1 MSYSRNRWR
10 NRGGGRQGQ
19 GSNSKKAASTPE
31 VGFGTG
37 STTPMPNTSVFN
49 TADSP
54 QLSEGDITHPPIT
67 SILEIIPEQETVQR
81 LVSLLMTPSTV
92 SIKPS
97 VGFAPAIDDEDDAP
111 RLNDDSLVNDS
122 KSDDK
127 GANNAPSI
135 RLANTAPSDTHSDKV
150 PLDTDPRVHPRPKAK
165 PRKRSRRVSEKQS
178 QVDSAELLWY
188 NQIYHATFNTSASG
202 VIFAVVPITLPSG
215 LSLRAGDAIPPDVA
229 ELYVQ
234 KNLHCVDRKRKKF
247 YSNSFN
253 PEA

>member
-1 MSYSRNRWR
+1 
-10 NRGGGRQGQ
+10 
-19 GSNSKKAASTPE
+19 
-31 VGFGTG
+31 
-37 STTPMPNTSVFN
+37 MPNTSVFN

-54 QLSEGDITHPPIT
+54 QLSEGDIIHPLIT
-67 SILEIIPEQETVQR
+67 SSLEVIPEQETVQQ
-81 LVSLLMTPSTV
+81 LVSLLTTPSTI
-92 SIKPS
+92 SIKPN
-97 VGFAPAIDDEDDAP
+97 VGFAPTIDDEDDAP
-111 RLNDDSLVNDS
+111 HLNNDSLVNDS
-122 KSDDK
+122 DSEDE
-127 GANNAPSI
+127 GANDAPSI
-135 RLANTAPSDTHSDKV
+135 RVAKTTPADTLTYQV
-150 PLDTDPRVHPRPKAK
+150 PLDTDPRVHPRSKAK
-165 PRKRSRRVSEKQS
+165 PRLRSRRVSEEQS
-178 QVDSAELLWY
+178 QVDLAELLWY

>member
-1 MSYSRNRWR
+1 MSSRKYWKS
-10 NRGGGRQGQ
+10 RGGGR
-19 GSNSKKAASTPE
+19 GSNSKKPTINPE
-31 VGFGTG
+31 VGSGIG
-37 STTPMPNTSVFN
+37 STTPTPDTSVFN

-67 SILEIIPEQETVQR
+67 SSLEAIPEQETVQR
-81 LVSLLMTPSTV
+81 LVSQLTTPSTV